1 MISDNPSE
9 LVFRYFPELLL
20 DARKAKVEA
29 AFVLYKQWNEKI
41 NVISR
46 KDIDSFYE
54 KHFLHALAIAK
65 FIQFRPGTRVLDV
78 GTGGGFPGIPLAI
91 AFPDVHFH
99 LVDSIA
105 KKISVVQDVA
115 RELQLDNVVAECKR
129 SETIGD
135 KYDFVTSR
143 AVAPSRE
150 LVGWNEKNISKLNKN
165 AKLNGFLFLKGGDLA
180 EEVKL
185 QGYKATI
192 VELKDYFSEP
202 FFAEE
207 KKLAYLTSF

>member
-1 MISDNPSE
+1 M
-9 LVFRYFPELLL
+9 
-20 DARKAKVEA
+20 EA
-29 AFVLYKQWNEKI
+29 AFSHYQQWNEKI

-46 KDIDSFYE
+46 KDIESFYE
-54 KHFLHALAIAK
+54 RHFLHALAIAK
-65 FIQFRPGTRVLDV
+65 FIQFRPGTKVLDV

-91 AFPDVHFH
+91 VFPEVHFH

-115 RELQLDNVVAECKR
+115 RELQLHNVVAECRR
-129 SETIGD
+129 SETIED

-143 AVAPSRE
+143 AVAPSKE
-150 LVGWNEKNISKLNKN
+150 LVIWNEKNVSKLNKN
-165 AKLNGFLFLKGGDLA
+165 TKLNGFLFLKGGDLK

-185 QGYKATI
+185 PGYKATV
-192 VELKDYFSEP
+192 VELKEYFSEP

-207 KKLAYLTSF
+207 KKLVHLTRF